1 MKAIRDFK
9 SSLRVKILDNT
20 TTFWLFKGKGNSCK
34 AIKDSDPSA
43 ATGIYEIEIGGQII
57 ELVCDMESSGGG
69 WAVSLFMY

>member
-1 MKAIRDFK
+1 MQV
-9 SSLRVKILDNT
+9 LRAYVKLLKEMFHT
-20 TTFWLFKGKGNSCK
+20 CLGKPKSCK
-34 AIKDSDPSA
+34 EIKHSDPSA